1 MYVPI
6 YIQCLDSISMVV
18 SIIGDKYIYS
28 RLHIA
33 QLRNEHSQ
41 QLDICCWKY
50 PKKRPITFKGVYST
64 GDMITM
70 SCIRR
75 SDVIDLEN

>member
-6 YIQCLDSISMVV
+6 HIECLDSISMVV
-18 SIIGDKYIYS
+18 SIIGDISTVRCLLLKIP
-28 RLHIA
+28 
-33 QLRNEHSQ
+33 Q
-41 QLDICCWKY
+41 
-50 PKKRPITFKGVYST
+50 KRPITFKGVYST